1 MNEKSSGAL
10 KKYRFISKIKKLP
23 FVEKVILFG
32 SRARGAQ
39 MSRSDIDLAIVCPKA
54 SDADWQQILEIVEH
68 ADTLLLIDCV
78 RFDTIGNAF
87 KERILEDGVTL

>member
-1 MNEKSSGAL
+1 MNEKGRAAL
-10 KKYRFISKIKKLP
+10 KKYQFIAKIKKLP

-32 SRARGAQ
+32 SRARGTE

-54 SDADWQQILEIVEH
+54 SDADWQQILEIVEQ

-78 RFDTIGNAF
+78 RLDQAHKDF
-87 KERILEDGVTL
+87 KQRILNDGIEL